1 METIYTIMTAYIVLE
16 LFEAH
21 WQKADSLMGMLLRM
35 YHHYQK
41 SIVWFL
47 ILHPTFYFTIWL
59 VMATDFNGYAA
70 IMLFIKT
77 VDVATKILLIQ
88 QVFEKRELSQ
98 EMSMMLLT
106 PLHPVLPY
114 IGLFIYPP
122 LAFFAMV

>member
-1 METIYTIMTAYIVLE
+1 METVYTIMTVYIVLE
-16 LFEAH
+16 LFEAQ

-47 ILHPTFYFTIWL
+47 ILHPTFYFAIWL
-59 VMATDFNGYAA
+59 AMATDFNAYAA

-98 EMSMMLLT
+98 EMSMLLLA
-106 PLHPVLPY
+106 PLNPLLPY
-114 IGLFIYPP
+114 IGLVIYPP
-122 LAFFAMV
+122 LVFFSMI